1 MSKNIFSEIL
11 FGESNNFDIPNPL
24 DSENDKFYAGL
35 NFSPFILT
43 SDNNLKNEICLNL
56 PPVNMI
62 TLPSSDIISIWQNKS
77 PDENENSKSITNNKV
92 LGRKRKDC
100 EEQGKHTKE
109 AQDNIIRKVKV
120 IIKDSLLKHINKKM
134 DKLDDLYVNING
146 KKYKL
151 NKILDIKQDKIVDIN
166 TLSNRKLLT
175 NKVKDIF
182 SEDISGKY
190 KKYPKNYNRIAI
202 DKLYETNNKSIT
214 SILDLDFL
222 DCIKFFREDD
232 IINDDNFSCLKGLEK
247 RFKNLPNELKDK
259 NNNQKYI
266 NKVIEVIKT
275 FEKIYNVDKR
285 PRERE
290 KNRIVFFI

>member
-1 MSKNIFSEIL
+1 MNCENLIWEVNNYDASKPF
-11 FGESNNFDIPNPL
+11 
-24 DSENDKFYAGL
+24 DSENDNYFSDL
-35 NFSPFILT
+35 NFTSFIFT
-43 SDNNLKNEICLNL
+43 SDNNLKNEIFFNL
-56 PPVNMI
+56 PPVNQI
-62 TLPSSDIISIWQNKS
+62 TLPSSDITSKRHNKS
-77 PDENENSKSITNNKV
+77 PKKKHNSKSKSKNNV

-109 AQDNIIRKVKV
+109 SQDNIIRKVKV
-120 IIKDSLLKHINKKM
+120 IFKDSILKHINKKM
-134 DKLDDLYVNING
+134 DKIDDLYINING
-146 KKYKL
+146 KDYKL

-232 IINDDNFSCLKGLEK
+232 IINNDNFSCLKGLEK
-247 RFKNLPNELKDK
+247 RFQNLQNELKDK
-259 NNNQKYI
+259 SNNQKYI

>member
-1 MSKNIFSEIL
+1 
-11 FGESNNFDIPNPL
+11 
-24 DSENDKFYAGL
+24 
-35 NFSPFILT
+35 
-43 SDNNLKNEICLNL
+43 
-56 PPVNMI
+56 
-62 TLPSSDIISIWQNKS
+62 
-77 PDENENSKSITNNKV
+77 
-92 LGRKRKDC
+92 
-100 EEQGKHTKE
+100 
-109 AQDNIIRKVKV
+109 
-120 IIKDSLLKHINKKM
+120 M

-166 TLSNRKLLT
+166 TLSNRELLT
-175 NKVKDIF
+175 KKVKDIF
-182 SEDISGKY
+182 RDDISGRY
-190 KKYPKNYNRIAI
+190 KKYPTNYNRIAI